1 MRQYKTFSELKLL
14 SKRQMSG
21 HTGILICALIVQE
34 LILFLAT
41 SLVVSFI
48 PGTDVL
54 SNTLYY
60 VVTFIIQLLSG
71 LLQAGCCLMYL
82 NCACNMPFHI
92 GNLFHCF
99 TNNPDKVIKIELL
112 LAVIN
117 CICMLPSDIL
127 VWMNPNTLSYD
138 QLLFIAF
145 VTMLCTLLYSLITL
159 AFVPVFYIMFDYP
172 QFTVR
177 EIYQKSMQVMKGN
190 KIRYLLLQLSFF
202 PWFLLSMFTLCIP
215 LFWVVP
221 YMNMTNTNFYLD
233 IMAASN
239 RQSENIY

>member
-1 MRQYKTFSELKLL
+1 MKQYKTFSELKML

-21 HTGILICALIVQE
+21 HTGILICTLIVQE
-34 LILFLAT
+34 LILLLAT

-48 PGTDVL
+48 PGTDTV
-54 SNTLYY
+54 SNILYY
-60 VVTFIIQLLSG
+60 IVTFIVQLLSG

-99 TNNPDKVIKIELL
+99 TNNPDKVIKIELI
-112 LAVIN
+112 LALIN
-117 CICMLPSDIL
+117 CLCMLPADIL
-127 VWMNPNTLSYD
+127 TWITPNALQYEE
-138 QLLFIAF
+138 LLFIGL
-145 VTMLCTLLYSLITL
+145 VTIGCTLLYTFVTL

-172 QFTVR
+172 QFTVH
-177 EIYQKSMQVMKGN
+177 EVYQKSIQIMKGN
-190 KIRYLLLQLSFF
+190 KIRYLLLQLSFI

-215 LFWVVP
+215 LLWVVP

-239 RQSENIY
+239 RTYETI